1 MDAKTRKH
9 FEKHVRSL
17 EKRAGKGDN
26 DAAKSLACMALLV
39 ANDGPEDD
47 GGGKIIDFT
56 QYLMRAA

>member
-17 EKRAGKGDN
+17 EKRAGKGDR

-39 ANDGPEDD
+39 KDDGPEDD

-56 QYLMRAA
+56 RFLRAA